1 MRLNGVPA
9 AAVALSLILHPGP
22 LHTQQFVERALSSG
36 IDHYTYDPTGMAG
49 GVAVF
54 DYNNDGWPDIYL
66 TGGLGSD
73 KLYENRGDGTYSDVS
88 RERRIDGLRGLNTV
102 GVVAGDLNN
111 DGYTDLLLTT
121 GQGDHCHLLLNQG
134 GESFVD
140 RSRAAGITQQV
151 WSSSATLAD
160 YDGDGDLDI
169 YVGNY
174 VAYSALPFEQ
184 HITRAET
191 DFLYRNEGNLRFTL
205 TESPLPDERAG
216 CTLATLFSDYD
227 GDGAAD
233 LFVLNDFGDFYE
245 PNNLLRNSGVVGNPS
260 FERVS
265 ERTAMRAAINAMG
278 ISSGDVNGDGRLDYY
293 VTNIGDNRLYLSQP
307 DGTFTESARQYYV
320 NDGSGSS
327 WGTVMQDFNQDG
339 YLDLYAN
346 KGFLYALDV
355 PQYNR
360 VYLSRDKDLL
370 FDDASRDLILPAT
383 VANKAR
389 GVAYGDLDRDGDLD
403 LVVAGVRLDPNH
415 TARALIYENNTQ
427 SGGHW
432 VQLQLKGTT
441 ANASAVGARV
451 RLYTPD
457 HTTLRELTAGG
468 SYLSSHSPVLHF
480 GLGSTTTIDSLV
492 IDWPAPGGREV
503 IELPSVD
510 TQYAFVEGGALTA
523 TDSPKAPS
531 TDLGYRVYPNPSGG
545 TIFINSPAQTAQES
559 AQLRLFDMAGRL
571 LSSAELKM
579 GQRRLPV
586 AEHLASGLYHL
597 EVRTI
602 AGRQRI
608 RVIVHR

>member
-1 MRLNGVPA
+1 MSAHYGVLA
-9 AAVALSLILHPGP
+9 CIALWLGGLSP
-22 LHTQQFVERALSSG
+22 LHTQSFVERALELG
-36 IDHYTYDPTGMAG
+36 VDHHTYDPTGMAG
-49 GVAVF
+49 GVAIF

-66 TGGLGSD
+66 TGGLDPD
-73 KLYENRGDGTYSDVS
+73 KLYENQGDGTYTDVS

-102 GVVAGDLNN
+102 GVVAADLDN
-111 DGYTDLLLTT
+111 DGFTDLLLTT
-121 GQGDHCHLLLNQG
+121 GQGDHCHLLLNEG
-134 GESFVD
+134 GQTFVD
-140 RSRAAGITQQV
+140 RSSAAGITHPA

-160 YDGDGDLDI
+160 YDGDGDLDV

-184 HITRAET
+184 HITHAEP
-191 DFLYRNEGNLRFTL
+191 DFLYRNDGDLQFTL
-205 TESPLPDERAG
+205 LDTPLPDERAG

-245 PNNLLRNSGVVGNPS
+245 PNNLLRNNAPAGDPS

-307 DGTFTESARQYYV
+307 DDTFVESARQYYV

-327 WGTVMQDFNQDG
+327 WGTVMQDFNHDG

-360 VYLSRDKDLL
+360 AYLSRGEDLL
-370 FDDASRDLILPAT
+370 FDDASRDLILPER

-403 LVVAGVRLDPNH
+403 LVVAGVRLDPTH
-415 TARALIYENNTQ
+415 TARALIYENTLQ
-427 SGGHW
+427 PSRHW
-432 VQLQLKGTT
+432 IGLQLQGTT
-441 ANASAVGARV
+441 ANTSAVGARV
-451 RLYTPD
+451 SLHTPGRVI
-457 HTTLRELTAGG
+457 LREHTAGG

-480 GLGSTTTIDSLV
+480 GLGDATVVDSLV

-503 IELPSVD
+503 VHLPAVD
-510 TQYAFVEGGALTA
+510 TRYTLTEGNTLTS
-523 TDSPKAPS
+523 TDGPGPPP
-531 TDLGYRVYPNPSGG
+531 DLGYRVYPNPSSG
-545 TIFINSPAQTAQES
+545 TVFLDSPQPLPGELVEIS
-559 AQLRLFDMAGRL
+559 LFDGSGRQL
-571 LSSAELKM
+571 WNKRLRATTLRHHPITENLSPGM
-579 GQRRLPV
+579 YQV
-586 AEHLASGLYHL
+586 
-597 EVRTI
+597 EVRT
-602 AGRQRI
+602 ATGVQYLRM
-608 RVIVHR
+608 VIQ

>member
-1 MRLNGVPA
+1 MWLRSTLQV
-9 AAVALSLILHPGP
+9 VFCFILALSP
-22 LHTQQFVERALSSG
+22 LHAQQFVERALSWG

-66 TGGLGSD
+66 TGGLDPD
-73 KLYENRGDGTYSDVS
+73 KLYENRGNGTYRDVS
-88 RERRIDGLRGLNTV
+88 RERRIDGLRVLNTV

-121 GQGDHCHLLLNQG
+121 GQGDHCHLLLNEG
-134 GESFVD
+134 GQSFVD
-140 RSRAAGITQQV
+140 RSSAAGITHRA

-184 HITRAET
+184 HITHAEP
-191 DFLYRNEGNLRFTL
+191 DFLYRNEGDLQFTL
-205 TESPLPDERAG
+205 VESPLSGERAG

-245 PNNLLRNSGVVGNPS
+245 PNNLLKNNADANDPS

-265 ERTAMRAAINAMG
+265 ERAGMRAAINAMG
-278 ISSGDVNGDGRLDYY
+278 ISSGDMNGDGQLDYY
-293 VTNIGDNRLYLSQP
+293 VTNIGDNRLYLSQS
-307 DGTFTESARQYYV
+307 DGTFVESGRQYYV

-327 WGTVMQDFNQDG
+327 WGTIMQDFNQDG

-360 VYLSRDKDLL
+360 VYLSRDMDLL
-370 FDDASRDLILPAT
+370 FDDASRDLILPASL
-383 VANKAR
+383 ANKAR

-415 TARALIYENNTQ
+415 TARALIYENTAQ
-427 SGGHW
+427 SGSHW
-432 VQLQLKGTT
+432 VQLQLEGTT

-457 HTTLRELTAGG
+457 HTMLRELTAGG

-492 IDWPAPGGREV
+492 VDWPAPGSREV
-503 IELPSVD
+503 IRLPAID
-510 TQYAFVEGGALTA
+510 TRYTLSEGGALTA
-523 TDSPKAPS
+523 TDSPQVPPL
-531 TDLGYRVYPNPSGG
+531 DLGYRVYPNPSDG
-545 TIFINSPAQTAQES
+545 TIFVVLPAHAIQAD
-559 AQLRLFDMAGRL
+559 ALLYLFDASGRL
-571 LSSAELKM
+571 LVTATLTT
-579 GQRRLPV
+579 GQRRLHL
-586 AEHLASGLYHL
+586 AEHLAPGLYHL
-597 EVRTI
+597 EVRT
-602 AGRQRI
+602 ASGLQSI
-608 RVIVHR
+608 RVIVQR